1 VENGAA
7 KLAEEVHSESLF
19 LEDAPQVTENQTSE
33 MQSGFFVVCVP
44 DPERRTVADSMEHSA
59 SSRSHPGESL
69 LEGGAQVAR

>member
-1 VENGAA
+1 MENGAA
-7 KLAEEVHSESLF
+7 KLAEEVHFESF

-33 MQSGFFVVCVP
+33 TQSGFFVVCVP